1 MEDLDNLVPVPDETE
16 PEETETGAAVPDE
29 VEPDGEVVEE
39 DSGEVVEEP
48 GTESV
53 GDTINYDMYY
63 TAVYNAVNDAIVAN
77 QEVTDYQSIPDVVLK
92 HFEGILTNKMLPVDY
107 VVYVGSP
114 YQYQWGNNTNTG
126 YDYCMAYGDLYCS
139 GEYFSGTGTIV
150 TMRTNGYNTITY
162 QNDQQISLV
171 APRYYSKSNLGDY
184 PGIYHYDYV
193 SLAILLGMVLGGVTW
208 LFKKLLCI
216 KY

>member
-1 MEDLDNLVPVPDETE
+1 MEDLDNLVPEPEQEEPEVVE
-16 PEETETGAAVPDE
+16 PEEQESVSG
-29 VEPDGEVVEE
+29 G
-39 DSGEVVEEP
+39 DSGE
-48 GTESV
+48 S
-53 GDTINYDMYY
+53 INYDMYY

-92 HFEGILTNKMLPVDY
+92 HFEGILANKVLPVDY
-107 VVYVGSP
+107 VIYVGSP

-126 YDYCMAYGDLYCS
+126 YDYCMAYGDLDCS
-139 GEYFSGTGTIV
+139 GDYFSGTGTIV
-150 TMRTNGYNTITY
+150 TMRTNGYNTISY
-162 QNDQQISLV
+162 MHDQQISLV

-184 PGIYHYDYV
+184 PGVYHYDYV
-193 SLAILLGMVLGGVTW
+193 SLAILLGLVLGGVTW

>member
-1 MEDLDNLVPVPDETE
+1 MEDLDSLIPEEEPELLEPVVDASDDIEPDAVPEPEDQESVSAGDSVVPV
-16 PEETETGAAVPDE
+16 
-29 VEPDGEVVEE
+29 
-39 DSGEVVEEP
+39 
-48 GTESV
+48 
-53 GDTINYDMYY
+53 NYDLYY
-63 TAVYNAVNDAIVAN
+63 DAVYNAVNDAIVAN
-77 QEVTDYQSIPDVVLK
+77 QTVTDYQSIPDVVIK
-92 HFEGILTNKMLPVDY
+92 HFEGILANKILPVDY

-114 YQYQWGNNTNTG
+114 YEYYQGNNLRTG
-126 YDYCMAYGDLYCS
+126 YDYCMAYGDLNCS

-150 TMRTNGYNTITY
+150 TMRTGGNNTIYY

-171 APRYYSKSNLGDY
+171 APYYYSKSNLGEY

-193 SLAILLGMVLGGVTW
+193 SLAILLGLVLGGVTW